1 MTVPPSSSEY
11 LKVLRSELEELV
23 GTVEE
28 RLAPLDKDALL
39 RRPAPDSWSV
49 AECLAHLIATNA
61 GYLTRI
67 DDALR
72 HSRAAQGMGHVP
84 FRGGRLAAWFIRQS
98 GPEVVRKFKAPKPFE
113 PRSSDVGPGVVT
125 VFLDQ

>member
-28 RLAPLDKDALL
+28 RLAPLDNDALL

-49 AECLAHLIATNA
+49 AECLAHLIATKGGCNRSK
-61 GYLTRI
+61 GFK
-67 DDALR
+67 DP
-72 HSRAAQGMGHVP
+72 AQWMP
-84 FRGGRLAAWFIRQS
+84 PNR
-98 GPEVVRKFKAPKPFE
+98 
-113 PRSSDVGPGVVT
+113 T
-125 VFLDQ
+125 Y